1 MPRKSKSPSG
11 TVEFVDKPTT
21 APEPSILSEP
31 PSVDIPDSTDPTSAP
46 APPPAPKAKRPYT
59 KKHGAYWDAMSKSRK
74 DMLMPKPKSEPKN
87 EVVVPDAPDES
98 QKKRRPGRPR
108 KSVPVPV
115 PVPAPAPVPAPVPVP
130 VKAKKEKA
138 PPKPLK
144 AKAKPVKKVY
154 TAPSESEED
163 EGYDDDDETEEEE
176 DEPVIEV
183 VAQKANRR
191 LKTLDKI
198 DRRIKELSNSYS
210 AKGYS
215 VF

>member
-1 MPRKSKSPSG
+1 MPRKNKSPTG
-11 TVEFVDKPTT
+11 TVEFVNKPDT

-31 PSVDIPDSTDPTSAP
+31 PSVDIPEQGDPTSAP

-59 KKHGAYWDAMSKSRK
+59 KKHGAYWEAMSKSRK
-74 DMLMPKPKSEPKN
+74 DMLMPKPKPKPTPEPKN
-87 EVVVPDAPDES
+87 EIIHPDAPDAPT
-98 QKKRRPGRPR
+98 KRRPGRP
-108 KSVPVPV
+108 KKVVPV
-115 PVPAPAPVPAPVPVP
+115 PAPVPAPVPVP

-144 AKAKPVKKVY
+144 VKAKPKKVPVY
-154 TAPSESEED
+154 TAPSESDED
-163 EGYDDDDETEEEE
+163 DDDDDDDETDEEEE
-176 DEPVIEV
+176 EPVIEV